1 MHHETAELA
10 NERLVAPISL
20 IEGERFPALFLFALA
35 ALYCSFGILF
45 GLISGTLPPLLRSKG
60 LEMGQLGWLFV
71 LFIPF
76 GLTFLWSP
84 MIDAFA
90 PNRHMPKISWILC
103 AQIVTVIVLFVTSYL
118 HDSEPLL
125 LLTLGI
131 IVALATATMDLALD
145 ALASESVPEKH
156 RPVAGAIKAGT
167 YLIGLVVG
175 GGILMAL
182 SDRLGWTV
190 MFQLVAVFTIIASV
204 PICFCTKSDNAKLT
218 GKFTMPSFTKTFA
231 RPRNLRRLFALS
243 LLSCVFSSMMGMGR
257 IVLVDVGISLDTI
270 GTTVGIFGPLVG
282 LGASTIAVP
291 LLNRLGNGQAL
302 VICLFY
308 GLFTLSG
315 LIIGLNG
322 FPHLALVSITAMS
335 AASSGLFVIMC
346 TSLLGW
352 AQGNQPATDYATLL
366 GLSRL
371 VGTVFMIGSSML
383 IPVIG
388 WDYFY
393 GFIMV
398 LFIIATVIVIRILP
412 EVFGLKRKNQLSKG

>member
-10 NERLVAPISL
+10 NKRLAERANL
-20 IEGERFPALFLFALA
+20 IERERFPCLFLISLA
-35 ALYCSFGILF
+35 ALYGSFGVLF

-76 GLTFLWSP
+76 GLTFSWAP

-90 PNRHMPKISWILC
+90 PDRHMPKISWIFC
-103 AQIVTVIVLFVTSYL
+103 AQIVTVIVLFITAYL
-118 HDSEPLL
+118 HDAEPLL

-156 RPVAGAIKAGT
+156 RPIAGAIKAGT
-167 YLIGLVVG
+167 YLVGLVVG

-182 SDRLGWTV
+182 SDRLGWTF

-204 PICFCTKSDNAKLT
+204 PICFCVKFDNAKLT
-218 GKFTMPSFTKTFA
+218 GKFIMPSFTKTFA
-231 RPRNLRRLFALS
+231 RQGNLRRLLALI

-270 GTTVGIFGPLVG
+270 GVTVGIIGPLVG

-291 LLNRLGNGQAL
+291 ILKRLGNGWAL
-302 VICLFY
+302 VICLVY
-308 GLFTLSG
+308 GLLTLSG
-315 LIIGLNG
+315 LIIGLN
-322 FPHLALVSITAMS
+322 FSPQLALISITAMS
-335 AASSGLFVIMC
+335 AVSSGLFVIMC
-346 TSLLGW
+346 SSLLGW
-352 AQGNQPATDYATLL
+352 AQGDQPATDYATLL

-371 VGTVFMIGSSML
+371 AGTVFMIGSTML
-383 IPVIG
+383 IPIIG
-388 WDYFY
+388 WGYFY
-393 GFIMV
+393 AFIMV
-398 LFIIATVIVIRILP
+398 LFIIATVTVIKILP
-412 EVFGLKRKNQLSKG
+412 EVFGLKRRKQLSKR